1 MCFSPPVYC
10 GFLQSSWALTSSL
23 GTHLG
28 TLYSYPHNVVGSVKF
43 EPRRY
48 LVIAQSRGS
57 GAFSFYW
64 DSMKNDIPPFEHK
77 NTPAFMAVVFSCLPQ
92 KEFPA
97 WNCRIP

>member
-1 MCFSPPVYC
+1 MCFSSPVYC

-77 NTPAFMAVVFSCLPQ
+77 NTPAFMAGSSSC
-92 KEFPA
+92 
-97 WNCRIP
+97 I